1 MRYLAIDI
9 GGTFTKYAIMNE
21 SGEFLRKGKVSTRKE
36 NQEDF
41 LNMLVELFESQKKLT
56 ESLLEGIAI
65 SSAGV
70 IDSKNGYMKN
80 AGTLY
85 CVNDLHICKELSA
98 RCMVPVSIENDAK
111 CAALAEL
118 WKGTLADCNDAAV
131 MILGT
136 ALGGAVIHDRKV
148 IQGKN
153 LMAGEFS
160 YLLVNSEDPL
170 NPDMTAAMYCGVP
183 ALLKLAAKAKNVPLE
198 TVSGELVFD
207 WVNRNDSVA
216 QRVLHEYARRLA
228 IQILNWQFIIN
239 PERVAVGGGISV
251 QPVLLQYIR
260 EELERLIEVY
270 PYPVPIP
277 EVVNCS
283 FYNDANL
290 IGALYVLLK
299 NAH

>member
-1 MRYLAIDI
+1 MRYLVIDI

-21 SGEFLRKGKVSTRKE
+21 QGEFLSKGKVPTRKE
-36 NQEDF
+36 DQEDF
-41 LNMLVELFESQKKLT
+41 LNMIVDLFERQKELS
-56 ESLLEGIAI
+56 EDSLNGIAI

-70 IDSKNGYMKN
+70 IDSKKGYMKN

-85 CVNDLHICKELSA
+85 CVNDLYICKELSA

-118 WKGTLADCNDAAV
+118 WKGSLADCNDAAV

-136 ALGGAVIHDRKV
+136 ALGGAVIHDRKI

-160 YLLVNSEDPL
+160 YILVNSEDPM

-183 ALLKLAAKAKNVPLE
+183 ALLKLTAKAKNVSPE
-198 TVSGELVFD
+198 SVTGELVFD
-207 WVNRNDSVA
+207 WVNSSDPVA
-216 QRVLHEYARRLA
+216 QGVLREYTRRLA
-228 IQILNWQFIIN
+228 VQILNWQFIFN

-251 QPVLLQYIR
+251 QPVLLKYIR
-260 EELERLIEVY
+260 EELERLVEVY
-270 PYPVPIP
+270 PYPVPVP
-277 EVVNCS
+277 EVINCN

-290 IGALYVLLK
+290 IGALYVLLQIL
-299 NAH
+299 